1 MSQKR
6 VTPHLVTRFAPS
18 PTGRLHVGH
27 GWSALL
33 AHDLARRQG
42 GRFLL
47 RIEDIDI
54 TRCRPEFTDGIYADL
69 QWLGITW
76 DELVIQSER
85 IALYDAALEQLKAL
99 GLVYPCFC
107 SRADIAREVA
117 ASLSAPHGADG
128 PLYPGTCRGLS
139 ADERAARLVRDD
151 PHSWRLDMGAAM
163 ERTGPLCWHDEA
175 AGEVMVDP
183 AALGDLILKGRDRP
197 ASYHIAVVVD
207 DAAQGVTDVVRGRD
221 VFASTHAHRVLQEL
235 LGLAV
240 PLYHHHALV
249 VDGEGRRLAKRADGL
264 SLAELR
270 ESGWDGA
277 ALAADLRAGRFPV
290 GIGLEDA

>member
-1 MSQKR
+1 MSQNY

-18 PTGRLHVGH
+18 PTGRLHIGH

-42 GRFLL
+42 GHFLL

-54 TRCRPEFTDGIYADL
+54 TRCRPEFTNGIYEDL

-76 DELVIQSER
+76 DDLVVQSER

-117 ASLSAPHGADG
+117 ASLSAPHGVDG
-128 PLYPGTCRGLS
+128 PLYPGTCRDLS
-139 ADERAARLVRDD
+139 ASERAARLVRGD

-163 ERTGPLCWHDEA
+163 KRTGPLSWHDEA
-175 AGEVMVDP
+175 AGEVAVDP
-183 AALGDLILKGRDRP
+183 NALGDLILKGRDRP

-235 LGLAV
+235 LGLPV
-240 PLYHHHALV
+240 PRYHHHLLV
-249 VDGEGRRLAKRADGL
+249 VDADGKRLAKRSAGL

-270 ESGWDGA
+270 EGGPGRSIFPGQLLG
-277 ALAADLRAGRFPV
+277 GRFPF
-290 GIGLEDA
+290 GIRLEDA